1 MGKRREGREAAV
13 QCLFADDLQ
22 DAVSEEGHKSF
33 WELHSARPGAR
44 ALAEEW
50 IRGVH
55 ENRDAIDAEIVS
67 ALKNFSLGRL
77 AVVDRNILR
86 LAVYELMFS
95 PDLPAPVILNE
106 AIEIAKA
113 LGATESGG
121 FVNGVLQKLS
131 EKLRGNTASKAAEVE
146 AEAE

>member
-22 DAVSEEGHKSF
+22 GKVSEEARREF

-44 ALAEEW
+44 ELAEAW
-50 IRGVH
+50 VKGVH
-55 ENRDAIDAEIVS
+55 EKRGEIDELITSV
-67 ALKNFSLGRL
+67 LKNFSLERL

-86 LAVYELMFS
+86 LAVYELKFS
-95 PDLPAPVILNE
+95 DDLPAPVILNE

-113 LGATESGG
+113 LGDTESGG

-131 EKLRGNTASKAAEVE
+131 EMIRGQDSEPRQAATED
-146 AEAE
+146 

>member
-1 MGKRREGREAAV
+1 M

-22 DAVSEEGHKSF
+22 GKVSEEAHAGF
-33 WELHSARPGAR
+33 WSLHSARPGAR
-44 ALAEEW
+44 GLAEAW
-50 IRGVH
+50 VKGVH
-55 ENRDAIDAEIVS
+55 ENRERIDAEIASV
-67 ALKNFSLGRL
+67 LKNFSMERL

-95 PDLPAPVILNE
+95 DDLPAPVILNE

-113 LGATESGG
+113 LGDTESGG

-131 EKLRGNTASKAAEVE
+131 EKLRGKPAPQPATPEE
-146 AEAE
+146 E

>member
-22 DAVSEEGHKSF
+22 GKVTEEGHASF
-33 WELHSARPGAR
+33 WDLHSARPGAR
-44 ALAEEW
+44 SLAVEW

-55 ENRDAIDAEIVS
+55 ENRDAIDAEITSV
-67 ALKNFSLGRL
+67 LTNFSLERL

-106 AIEIAKA
+106 AIEIAKS

-131 EKLRGNTASKAAEVE
+131 EKLRGNVPPRAAAEIE
-146 AEAE
+146 AE